1 MHVEL
6 ANDYLDL
13 RGLDAQTGLLLTT
26 VEAYQRALDLTKV
39 LHTGGASSGVDVD
52 RAAAQLSSAK
62 AQVSDVAAQRA
73 LYEHCDRQPRRPPS
87 LNLRYPACS
96 RPVVDPGY
104 SRWPPLD
111 FSSTPAGH
119 CCRRTPFLRCQ
130 PGNWSRARSFLSR
143 YHTERLKEDSKI
155 LAKQPSNCAEQLL
168 DARARSSPLTLFDG
182 GRRRALLAASKAGF
196 ELASADY
203 RATVL
208 SAFQQ
213 VEDQLALSSRCR
225 VEAERGSLC
234 AGEHKS
240 VADTV
245 PRRRYQLS

>member
-6 ANDYLDL
+6 ANYYLDL

-73 LYEHCDRQPRRPPS
+73 LYEHAIASLVGRPASIFDIQPAVVRWLIPDIPVGLPSTLIQRRPDI
-87 LNLRYPACS
+87 A
-96 RPVVDPGY
+96 
-104 SRWPPLD
+104 
-111 FSSTPAGH
+111 AAE
-119 CCRRTPFLRCQ
+119 RRVFAANQ
-130 PGNWSRARSFLSR
+130 EIGV
-143 YHTERLKEDSKI
+143 
-155 LAKQPSNCAEQLL
+155 
-168 DARARSSPLTLFDG
+168 ARAAFFPDITLNAEGGFQNTGGNNLLIAPNSFWTLGPQLALTLFDG

-225 VEAERGSLC
+225 VEADAVRS
-234 AGEHKS
+234 AQAS
-240 VADTV
+240 TN
-245 PRRRYQLS
+245 RR